1 MRYGSRESG
10 REGGEAAR
18 KRPGQPLKLFKLAP
32 ADADP
37 RPVTVLEPVLG
48 EAIEALRA
56 LPGVARAHIQPDD
69 RGGPGLLRLD
79 LVRDVDEI
87 AVATEV
93 GRLLRDRFGI
103 GIDAGRVQLVKDA
116 EPHDQQ
122 GAAAMPALARMH
134 LLSAGRHVTATV
146 ELTWFDRVADGEARR
161 LATQSGMLEAVAAAT
176 MQALEDLADDALL
189 GRVLSVDATE
199 GEAGQ
204 RVRVHY
210 LLEVGDDEI
219 EVSAEAPVRAD
230 VRQAVIRAAVSAVAP
245 YLPR

>member
-1 MRYGSRESG
+1 M
-10 REGGEAAR
+10 
-18 KRPGQPLKLFKLAP
+18 P
-32 ADADP
+32 D
-37 RPVTVLEPVLG
+37 PVLC

-56 LPGVARAHIQPDD
+56 LPGVAGAHIQPDD

-79 LVRDVDEI
+79 LVRGVDEV

-103 GIDAGRVQLVKDA
+103 GIDAGRVQLVEDA
-116 EPHDQQ
+116 DTRDRRGDAGIPR
-122 GAAAMPALARMH
+122 LARMH

-146 ELTWFDRVADGEARR
+146 QLTWLERVADGAARR

-176 MQALEDLADDALL
+176 MQALEDLAEDAVL
-189 GRVLSVDATE
+189 GRVLSVVATQN
-199 GEAGQ
+199 EAGQ
-204 RVRVHY
+204 RVRVRY

-230 VRQAVIRAAVSAVAP
+230 VRQAVIRAAVRAVAP
-245 YLPR
+245 YLPRVGG